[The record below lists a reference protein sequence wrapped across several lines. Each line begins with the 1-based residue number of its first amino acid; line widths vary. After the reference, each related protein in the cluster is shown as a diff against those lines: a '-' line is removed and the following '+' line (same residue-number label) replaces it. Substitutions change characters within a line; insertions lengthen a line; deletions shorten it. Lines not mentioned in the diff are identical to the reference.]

1 LKQTLALTIT
11 SNEGMPGVYLIWLEA
26 PQIVSEVKA
35 GQFAMVRCGEDALLS
50 RPLSVHQIDGNKL
63 ALLVNV
69 VGKGTEWLSQRKQG
83 DIVELF
89 GPLGNGFSIKSTS
102 HNVLLVAGGIGIA
115 PLRFLADEAVKQ
127 GRTVTLLMG
136 AASTVHLLPEP
147 IDSAGR
153 GLPTGGVLPWGITIL
168 KSTDDG
174 SEGYKGLVTQL
185 LLEKQLIDGADQV
198 FACGP
203 LPMYQTMA
211 QMPELKEKL
220 VQISLEIMMGCG
232 RGLCYGCTI
241 KTRQG
246 QKKVCQDGPVF
257 DLQDVLWDDLVFT
270 TG

>member
-1 LKQTLALTIT
+1 
-11 SNEGMPGVYLIWLEA
+11 MPGVYLIWLEA
-26 PQIVSEVKA
+26 PQIVSEAKP
-35 GQFAMVRCGEDALLS
+35 GQFVMVRCGEDTSLR
-50 RPLSVHQIDGNKL
+50 RPLSVHQVGGNEL

-89 GPLGNGFSIKSTS
+89 GPLGNGFSIKSTP
-102 HNVLLVAGGIGIA
+102 HNVLLVAGGIGIV

-127 GRTVTLLMG
+127 VRTVTLFMG
-136 AASTVHLLPEP
+136 AVSTVHLLPEP
-147 IDSAGR
+147 IDSTGN
-153 GLPTGGVLPWGITIL
+153 GLLTGGVLPWGITIH

-185 LLEKQLIDGADQV
+185 LLEEQLIDEADQV

-211 QMPELKEKL
+211 QMPELKEKP

-257 DLQDVLWDDLVFT
+257 DLKDILWDDPVFT
-270 TG
+270 TGQF